1 MASLPGFGFNHR
13 MSFRSRFTNWLR
25 AFQAQTPTLLER
37 REPLARHRLTMAVR
51 CRHKGKE
58 FEARVLDFSPQGMK
72 LSCPRSL
79 EAEDT
84 IEIDS
89 TDHRQHV
96 LGRVAWAKA
105 NNGQWSVGV
114 QFNPSDENVIEEWL
128 TLAAISQSA

>member
-1 MASLPGFGFNHR
+1 
-13 MSFRSRFTNWLR
+13 MSFRSRLANWFS
-25 AFQAQTPTLLER
+25 AFQAKTPTLYER
-37 REPLARHRLTMAVR
+37 REPLPRQPLSLNVR
-51 CRHKGKE
+51 CRHRGKE

-72 LSCPRSL
+72 ISCARLL

-84 IEIDS
+84 VEIDS

-96 LGRVAWAKA
+96 LGRVAWVK
-105 NNGQWSVGV
+105 GQHGDWIIGV

>member
-1 MASLPGFGFNHR
+1 
-13 MSFRSRFTNWLR
+13 MSFRSRFSNWLR
-25 AFQAQTPTLLER
+25 TLRPQSEGPVER
-37 REPLARHRLTMAVR
+37 REPLPRNRLTVAVR

-58 FEARVLDFSPQGMK
+58 FEARVLDFSPQGLK
-72 LSCPRSL
+72 LSCSRSL

-96 LGRVAWAKA
+96 LGRVAWAKGD
-105 NNGQWSVGV
+105 NSKWTVGV

>member
-1 MASLPGFGFNHR
+1 M
-13 MSFRSRFTNWLR
+13 R
-25 AFQAQTPTLLER
+25 AFQAETPALYER
-37 REPLARHRLTMAVR
+37 REPLPRQPLSMAVR

-72 LSCPRSL
+72 LSCSRLL

-84 IEIDS
+84 VEIDS

-96 LGRVAWAKA
+96 LGRVAWVK
-105 NNGQWSVGV
+105 GQHREWTVGV

-128 TLAAISQSA
+128 TQAAISQSA